1 MTLELLAL
9 VAATVVI
16 LVIRGA
22 RIGPMYSR

>member
-9 VAATVVI
+9 VAATIVI

-22 RIGPMYSR
+22 RIGSVYSR